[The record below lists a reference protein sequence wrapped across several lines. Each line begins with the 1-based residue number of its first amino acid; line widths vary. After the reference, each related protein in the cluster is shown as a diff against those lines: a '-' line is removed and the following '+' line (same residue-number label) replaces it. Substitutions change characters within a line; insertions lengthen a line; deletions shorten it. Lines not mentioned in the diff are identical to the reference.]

1 MSPTGA
7 PYNVSLDNS
16 MSTGEPMTVDSF
28 RAELQSDID
37 ALRQALKARQI
48 NCVLQVW
55 PEGEFQDLPVEM
67 QSDASL
73 QTLREVMNQMP
84 DGQVMS
90 ETLRACPLADNTL
103 EREADA

>member
-1 MSPTGA
+1 
-7 PYNVSLDNS
+7 

-73 QTLREVMNQMP
+73 QTLREVMNQIP

-90 ETLRACPLADNTL
+90 ETLRACPLADNSL